1 MTPKDLRNAIA
12 KQCGF
17 PSIEEQEQYWHDK
30 HEREQLADWQA
41 ERDNDLRW
49 ESIQSE
55 VEEGRLGLHYE

>member
-17 PSIEEQEQYWHDK
+17 PSVEEQQAYWREQEQIADT
-30 HEREQLADWQA
+30 DWQA

-55 VEEGRLGLHYE
+55 VDEGRLGDHYE